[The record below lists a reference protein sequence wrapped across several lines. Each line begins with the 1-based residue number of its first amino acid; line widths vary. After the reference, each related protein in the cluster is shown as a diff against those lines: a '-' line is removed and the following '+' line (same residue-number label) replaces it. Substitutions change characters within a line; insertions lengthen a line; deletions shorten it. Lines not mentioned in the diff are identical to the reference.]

1 MVLPLNNLD
10 FSIVEI
16 RWPMAELGLACGGG
30 VHYEYTLYSYIII
43 CFAPKPLHTRDG
55 HFSVILI
62 YIVDYG
68 ESNGA

>member
-1 MVLPLNNLD
+1 MG
-10 FSIVEI
+10 
-16 RWPMAELGLACGGG
+16 ELGLACGGG

-43 CFAPKPLHTRDG
+43 CFALKPLHTRDG